1 MSFTVTATLSQ
12 HARHQLQHTRHAILY
27 APQHYLSHFLII
39 HKLVG
44 VYNGSKPFSVR
55 YVLNLFMINDMY
67 LRLHRDKR
75 SEAFQC
81 LVGWQDGGRAG
92 RFHGVALHPGFR
104 PASGDRLETTAQR
117 ERQREREGE
126 LSNGSNSYS
135 EGCGGLHLRWEWP
148 RVTQPAEGVL
158 I

>member
-81 LVGWQDGGRAG
+81 LVG
-92 RFHGVALHPGFR
+92 
-104 PASGDRLETTAQR
+104 
-117 ERQREREGE
+117 
-126 LSNGSNSYS
+126 
-135 EGCGGLHLRWEWP
+135 
-148 RVTQPAEGVL
+148 
-158 I
+158 